1 MNMFDFDLTLVVV
14 VSVLLFGVAACIGLA
29 VLLRRLAEQTARAA
43 QLQQQMTL
51 VSQSIT
57 GLTAGAV
64 GMDRR
69 MRRLQAREKV
79 LTERQETYDIQQA
92 DDQPYGHAIRLVQQG
107 AATSRLIEE
116 LGLSE
121 SEADLILR
129 LHGRR
134 ETA

>member
-1 MNMFDFDLTLVVV
+1 MFDFDLMLVLAL
-14 VSVLLFGVAACIGLA
+14 SALLFGVAACIGLA
-29 VLLRRLAEQTARAA
+29 VLHHRLVEQTARAA
-43 QLQQQMTL
+43 QLQQQMML
-51 VSQSIT
+51 VSQSIS

-92 DDQPYGHAIRLVQQG
+92 DDQPYSHAIRLVQQG
-107 AATSRLIEE
+107 AATCRLIEE

-134 ETA
+134 ESA

>member
-1 MNMFDFDLTLVVV
+1 MFDFDLTLVVAL
-14 VSVLLFGVAACIGLA
+14 SALLFGVAACIGLA
-29 VLLRRLAEQTARAA
+29 VLHHRLVEQTARAA
-43 QLQQQMTL
+43 QLQQQQMML
-51 VSQSIT
+51 VSQSIS

-92 DDQPYGHAIRLVQQG
+92 DDQPYSHAIRLVQQG

>member
-92 DDQPYGHAIRLVQQG
+92 DDQPYSHAIRLVQQG